1 MILKFY
7 EYFGVVLEVVE
18 ERGRIHASD
27 IREVVAIRTGV
38 TPDERQME
46 TRSDRGRSIFNSR
59 VHWAMQYLFQAG
71 ALSRPE
77 PATFE
82 ITDIGRKLR
91 EEFPLGFDQ
100 QVLKEL
106 EGYRNWI
113 NRVPDSG
120 ASDLEEPELEEGGT
134 PQERIEAS
142 IQELELALAQDLVV
156 RLREMPPSFLEK
168 TVLVLLHKMGYGDGE
183 DSLRHLGRAGDEGVD
198 GVINQDKLGLQKV
211 YVQAKR
217 YGEGNNIGRPAV
229 QTFQGALQGQGAS
242 SGILIT
248 TSGFTVE
255 AQEYVGRQMATS
267 IVLIDGRELG
277 RLLVQNQVGIAIR
290 RTYDVSEV
298 DENFFAID

>member
-1 MILKFY
+1 MILKYF
-7 EYFGVVLEVVE
+7 EYFGVVLEVVSE
-18 ERGRIHASD
+18 QGRIHASE
-27 IREVVAIRTGV
+27 IREIVAMRTAV
-38 TPDERQME
+38 TSEERQLE

-59 VHWAMQYLFQAG
+59 VHWAVQYLFQAG
-71 ALSRPE
+71 ALSRPA

-82 ITDIGRKLR
+82 ITDIGRGLR
-91 EEFPLGFDQ
+91 EKYPNGFDQ
-100 QVLKEL
+100 KVLKEL
-106 EGYRNWI
+106 EGYQNWV
-113 NRVPDSG
+113 NRIPDSG
-120 ASDLEEPELEEGGT
+120 INEIEESELDEGGT

-198 GVINQDKLGLQKV
+198 GVINQDKLGLQKI

-242 SGILIT
+242 SGVLIT
-248 TSGFTVE
+248 TSGFTAD

-298 DENFFAID
+298 DENFFALN

>member
-1 MILKFY
+1 MILKYF
-7 EYFGVVLEVVE
+7 EYFGVVLAVVDE
-18 ERGRIHASD
+18 EGRIHTSE
-27 IREVVAIRTGV
+27 IREIVATRTGV
-38 TPDERQME
+38 SPEERLME

-59 VHWAMQYLFQAG
+59 VHWAVQYLFQAG
-71 ALSRPE
+71 ALSRPA

-82 ITDIGRKLR
+82 ITDIGRDLIKKY
-91 EEFPLGFDQ
+91 PDGFDQ

-106 EGYRNWI
+106 EGYQNWI
-113 NRVPDSG
+113 NRNPVSG
-120 ASDLEEPELEEGGT
+120 EILIEEPEFEEGGT

-142 IQELELALAQDLVV
+142 IEELESALAQELVV

-168 TVLVLLHKMGYGDGE
+168 TILKLLHKMGYGEGE
-183 DSLRHLGRAGDEGVD
+183 DSLRHLGRSGDEGVD

-217 YGEGNNIGRPAV
+217 YGAGNNIGRPAV

-248 TSGFTVE
+248 TSGFTTE
-255 AQEYVGRQMATS
+255 ALEYVGRQMATS

-298 DENFFAID
+298 DENFFAIN

>member
-1 MILKFY
+1 MSPFQIEKSNL
-7 EYFGVVLEVVE
+7 G
-18 ERGRIHASD
+18 S
-27 IREVVAIRTGV
+27 
-38 TPDERQME
+38 
-46 TRSDRGRSIFNSR
+46 NSS
-59 VHWAMQYLFQAG
+59 G
-71 ALSRPE
+71 KIEIEPCPSRRW
-77 PATFE
+77 FV
-82 ITDIGRKLR
+82 GRK
-91 EEFPLGFDQ
+91 FPTNPTGGF
-100 QVLKEL
+100 
-106 EGYRNWI
+106 
-113 NRVPDSG
+113 
-120 ASDLEEPELEEGGT
+120 
-134 PQERIEAS
+134 
-142 IQELELALAQDLVV
+142 
-156 RLREMPPSFLEK
+156 
-168 TVLVLLHKMGYGDGE
+168 GDGE

-248 TSGFTVE
+248 TSGFTLE

-298 DENFFAID
+298 DENFFAIG

>member
-1 MILKFY
+1 MILKYF
-7 EYFGVVLEVVE
+7 EYFGVVLTVVNQE
-18 ERGRIHASD
+18 GRIHASE
-27 IREVVAIRTGV
+27 IREIVAIRTGV
-38 TPDERQME
+38 SQEERLME

-59 VHWAMQYLFQAG
+59 VHWAVQYLFQAG
-71 ALSRPE
+71 ALSRPA

-82 ITDIGRKLR
+82 ITDIGRELIEKY
-91 EEFPLGFDQ
+91 PQGFDQ

-113 NRVPDSG
+113 NRISDSG
-120 ASDLEEPELEEGGT
+120 ESVIEESELEEGGT

-142 IQELELALAQDLVV
+142 IEELELALAQELVV

-168 TVLVLLHKMGYGDGE
+168 TILRLLHKMGYGEGE
-183 DSLRHLGRAGDEGVD
+183 DSLRHLGRSGDEGVD

-217 YGEGNNIGRPAV
+217 YGDGNNIGRPAV

-248 TSGFTVE
+248 TSGFTAE
-255 AQEYVGRQMATS
+255 AQEYVGRQMTTS

-277 RLLVQNQVGIAIR
+277 RLMVQNQVGIAIR

-298 DENFFAID
+298 DENFFAVN